1 MLGVCPFGL
10 LVVPPIQPVRVR
22 LGPRR
27 KDIKPAGQMADDDQA
42 GDILFSRHHQ
52 QKKTVFRG
60 IFQSLY
66 YLRHKMWDEGGLKEA
81 LTRIPPQYLLF
92 AFSGSNQKLKL
103 TPSK

>member
-52 QKKTVFRG
+52 QKNSGPWYIPVFVLFKTQNVGRG
-60 IFQSLY
+60 WL
-66 YLRHKMWDEGGLKEA
+66 EGG
-81 LTRIPPQYLLF
+81 TD
-92 AFSGSNQKLKL
+92 
-103 TPSK
+103 